1 MLKCDFWNCFNPF
14 AIRTLTSI
22 MFDLL
27 YWWHQSMQT
36 NTNCTFIWFVFQKHS
51 EIAYNNLWMLLNE
64 LLIYGFYDWEPI
76 IRSVVY
82 VSGLENCFE
91 QLHHHLNEKCI
102 SESVNAHQINF
113 IHFAREIYRIKRQ
126 PIRILSFIYFSI
138 VFIAIRAYDIEN
150 DWAFHGCVVIV
161 YALLYRKPLTLVNIC
176 PQK

>member
-1 MLKCDFWNCFNPF
+1 MQTKFQRRNGVPSTSNNNMLKCDFWNCFNPF

-51 EIAYNNLWMLLNE
+51 EIAYNNLWMLLSE
-64 LLIYGFYDWEPI
+64 LLTYGFYDWEPI

-113 IHFAREIYRIKRQ
+113 RSFCARNLQDQKTANTYFIIYLFFHCFYCYTRMILKMIEHFM
-126 PIRILSFIYFSI
+126 
-138 VFIAIRAYDIEN
+138 D
-150 DWAFHGCVVIV
+150 
-161 YALLYRKPLTLVNIC
+161 AL
-176 PQK
+176 